1 MTHTDTN
8 GEEDEAERRQTG
20 AEGKRGKTKK
30 KRDEN

>member
-1 MTHTDTN
+1 MTHTHTDTN

-20 AEGKRGKTKK
+20 AEGKRGK